1 MNAAPGSSDS
11 GSSGSGPSDSGRPD
25 SGPLDA
31 LDLARRLIRCPSVTP
46 EEGGALDL
54 LEGVLGGLGFTCH
67 RLPFSEPGT
76 AEVDN
81 LYARLG
87 AGGRNFCFAGHTDV
101 VPVGDAKAWRVDPFG
116 AEVMDGALYGR
127 GAVDMK
133 GAIAC
138 FVAAAARLLKA
149 RGGAF
154 DGSVSLLITG
164 DEEAEAING
173 TRKMLGWL
181 AERGE
186 TLDVCLVGEPTSSET
201 LADTIKIGRRGSL
214 NGQLTVHGTQGHT
227 AYPQLADNPL
237 HHLVR
242 MLDAVASDPLDRGTT
257 HFPPSGLQITTIDV
271 GNEVGNVIPATAR
284 AALNVRF
291 NDAHDSAAIEAWL
304 RRHFDAAL
312 DSTTKGDTAGARYQ
326 LAVRV
331 SGESF
336 LCPPGPLSDLLGR
349 AVEATLGRTPEL
361 GTTGGTSDAR
371 FIKDHCPIAELGLL
385 NATAHKVDE
394 HVGLDDLRGLEA
406 VYGAALDNYFPE

>member
-1 MNAAPGSSDS
+1 MNAAPDTHS
-11 GSSGSGPSDSGRPD
+11 
-25 SGPLDA
+25 LDA

-46 EEGGALDL
+46 VEGGALDL
-54 LEGVLGGLGFTCH
+54 LEQVLGGLEFTCH

-81 LYARLG
+81 LYARIG
-87 AGGRNFCFAGHTDV
+87 TQGPNFCFAGHTDV

-116 AEVMDGALYGR
+116 AEVVDGVLYGR

-133 GAIAC
+133 SAIAC
-138 FVAAAARLLKA
+138 FVAAAAQFLASRS
-149 RGGAF
+149 GGF
-154 DGSVSLLITG
+154 NGSLSLLITG

-173 TRKMLGWL
+173 TRKMLTWL

-186 TLDVCLVGEPTSSET
+186 TLDVCLVGEPTSNET
-201 LADTIKIGRRGSL
+201 LADMIKIGRRGSM
-214 NGQLTVHGTQGHT
+214 NGKLTVTGTQGHT

-242 MLDAVASDPLDRGTT
+242 MLDAVASDPLDAGTA

-271 GNEVGNVIPATAR
+271 GNEASNIIPAQAR

-304 RRHFDAAL
+304 RRHFDAAIEAAPNG
-312 DSTTKGDTAGARYQ
+312 TQGASYE
-326 LAVRV
+326 LAIRV

-336 LCPPGPLSDLLGR
+336 LCPPGPLSDLLCR
-349 AVEATLGRTPEL
+349 AVESTLGHTPEL

-371 FIKDHCPIAELGLL
+371 FIKDCCPIAELGML
-385 NATAHKVDE
+385 NATAHKIDE

-406 VYGAALDNYFPE
+406 VYKAALDNYFPD

>member
-1 MNAAPGSSDS
+1 MNAIPDIGSFDT
-11 GSSGSGPSDSGRPD
+11 
-25 SGPLDA
+25 
-31 LDLARRLIRCPSVTP
+31 LDLAQRLIRCPSVTP

-54 LEGVLGGLGFTCH
+54 LEAVLGGLGFTCH

-76 AEVDN
+76 ADVDN

-87 AGGRNFCFAGHTDV
+87 DAGPNFCFAGHTDV
-101 VPVGDAKAWRVDPFG
+101 VPVGDAKSWRVDPFG
-116 AEVMDGALYGR
+116 AEIVDGALYGR

-138 FVAAAARLLKA
+138 FVTAAARFLET
-149 RGGAF
+149 RGREFG
-154 DGSVSLLITG
+154 GSLSLLITG

-173 TRKMLGWL
+173 TRKMLAWL

-186 TLDVCLVGEPTSSET
+186 TLDACLVGEPTSNDA
-201 LADTIKIGRRGSL
+201 LADMIKIGRRGSL
-214 NGQLTVHGTQGHT
+214 NGRLTVTGTQGHV

-242 MLDAVASDPLDRGTT
+242 MLDAVTAEPLDAGNA
-257 HFPPSGLQITTIDV
+257 HFQPSSLQITTIDV
-271 GNEVGNVIPATAR
+271 GNETNNVIPAEAR

-312 DSTTKGDTAGARYQ
+312 AGAPNGTRGARYE
-326 LAVRV
+326 LAIRV

-371 FIKDHCPIAELGLL
+371 FIKDHCPIAELGML

-394 HVGLDDLRGLEA
+394 HVSLDDLRGLEA
-406 VYGAALDNYFPE
+406 VYGAALDGYFPA

>member
-1 MNAAPGSSDS
+1 MPPNSGAAPDTGS
-11 GSSGSGPSDSGRPD
+11 
-25 SGPLDA
+25 LDA

-46 EEGGALDL
+46 AEGGALDL
-54 LEGVLGGLGFTCH
+54 LEEVLGGLGFTCH

-76 AEVDN
+76 ADVDN

-87 AGGRNFCFAGHTDV
+87 DRGRNFCFAGHTDV
-101 VPVGDAKAWRVDPFG
+101 VPVGDAAAWRFDPFG
-116 AEVMDGALYGR
+116 AEVVDGVLYGR

-138 FVAAAARLLKA
+138 FLAAVARFIEA
-149 RGGAF
+149 RGGKF
-154 DGSVSLLITG
+154 DGSISLLITG

-173 TRKMLGWL
+173 TRKMLAWL
-181 AERGE
+181 AEKGE
-186 TLDVCLVGEPTSSET
+186 TLDACLVGEPTSNDA
-201 LADTIKIGRRGSL
+201 LADMIKIGRRGSL
-214 NGQLTVHGTQGHT
+214 NGQLTVTGTQGHA

-242 MLDAVASDPLDRGTT
+242 MLDAVTAEPLDAGNA
-257 HFPPSGLQITTIDV
+257 HFQPSSLQITTIDV
-271 GNEVGNVIPATAR
+271 GNEVSNVIPAEAR

-291 NDAHDSAAIEAWL
+291 NDAHDSVAIEAWL
-304 RRHFDAAL
+304 RRHFDAAIQ
-312 DSTTKGDTAGARYQ
+312 TTNGASYE

-349 AVEATLGRTPEL
+349 AVETALGRTPEL

-371 FIKDHCPIAELGLL
+371 FIKDYCPIAELGLF

-394 HVGLDDLRGLEA
+394 HVSLDDLRGLEA
-406 VYGAALDNYFPE
+406 VYKAALNSYFEE

>member
-1 MNAAPGSSDS
+1 MTPKKSLLRDPVEMTRA
-11 GSSGSGPSDSGRPD
+11 
-25 SGPLDA
+25 
-31 LDLARRLIRCPSVTP
+31 LIRCPSVTP

-54 LEGVLGGLGFTCH
+54 LQEWLGELGFTCH
-67 RLPFSEPGT
+67 RLPFSEEGT
-76 AEVDN
+76 AQVDN

-87 AGGRNFCFAGHTDV
+87 KSRPNLCFAGHTDV
-101 VPVGDAKAWRVDPFG
+101 VPVGDRAAWTVDPFAG
-116 AEVMDGALYGR
+116 EIVDGILYGR

-133 GAIAC
+133 GGIAC
-138 FVAAAARLLKA
+138 FVAAAARFLET

-154 DGSVSLLITG
+154 DGSISLLITG

-173 TRKMLGWL
+173 TRKVLAWL
-181 AERGE
+181 ADRGE
-186 TLDVCLVGEPTSSET
+186 SLDACLVGEPTSNNK
-201 LADTIKIGRRGSL
+201 LADMIKIGRRGSL
-214 NGQLTVHGTQGHT
+214 NGRLTVTGTQGHT

-242 MLDAVASDPLDRGTT
+242 MLDAVASDPLDRGNA

-271 GNEVGNVIPATAR
+271 GNQVSNVIPAEAEAR
-284 AALNVRF
+284 FNVRF
-291 NDAHDSAAIEAWL
+291 NDEHDSAAIEAWL

-312 DSTTKGDTAGARYQ
+312 DASPKGGTAGARYE
-326 LAVRV
+326 LAIRV

-394 HVGLDDLRGLEA
+394 HVTLDDLRGLEA
-406 VYGAALDNYFPE
+406 VYGAALDGYFPT

>member
-1 MNAAPGSSDS
+1 MSAALNAAPEPGS
-11 GSSGSGPSDSGRPD
+11 
-25 SGPLDA
+25 LDA

-54 LEGVLGGLGFTCH
+54 LEEVLGGLGFTCH
-67 RLPFSEPGT
+67 RLPYSEPGT

-116 AEVMDGALYGR
+116 AEVVDGALYGR

-138 FVAAAARLLKA
+138 FVAAAARFLQT
-149 RGGAF
+149 RGGTF
-154 DGSVSLLITG
+154 DGSISLLITG

-186 TLDVCLVGEPTSSET
+186 TLDACLVGEPTSNET
-201 LADTIKIGRRGSL
+201 LADMIKIGRRGSL
-214 NGQLTVHGTQGHT
+214 NGRLTVHGTQGHT

-242 MLDAVASDPLDRGTT
+242 MLDAVASDPLDRGNA

-271 GNEVGNVIPATAR
+271 GNQVGNVIPAEAR

-291 NDAHDSAAIEAWL
+291 NDEHDSAAIEAWL

-312 DSTTKGDTAGARYQ
+312 KASPKAGTGVAGGTGGARYEF
-326 LAVRV
+326 AVRV

-394 HVGLDDLRGLEA
+394 HVSLDDLRGLEA

>member
-1 MNAAPGSSDS
+1 MNAVPDIGSLDS
-11 GSSGSGPSDSGRPD
+11 
-25 SGPLDA
+25 
-31 LDLARRLIRCPSVTP
+31 LDLAQRLIRCPSVTP
-46 EEGGALDL
+46 VEGGALDL
-54 LEGVLGGLGFTCH
+54 LEAVLGGLGFTCH

-76 AEVDN
+76 ADVDN

-87 AGGRNFCFAGHTDV
+87 DTGPNFCFAGHTDV

-116 AEVMDGALYGR
+116 AEIVDGALYGR
-127 GAVDMK
+127 GAADMK

-138 FVAAAARLLKA
+138 FVTAAARFLET
-149 RGGAF
+149 RGGEF
-154 DGSVSLLITG
+154 GGSLSLLITG

-173 TRKMLGWL
+173 TRKMLTWL

-186 TLDVCLVGEPTSSET
+186 TLDACLVGEPTSNDA
-201 LADTIKIGRRGSL
+201 LADMIKIGRRGSM
-214 NGQLTVHGTQGHT
+214 NGQLTVTGTQGHA

-242 MLDAVASDPLDRGTT
+242 MLDAVTAEPLDAGNA
-257 HFPPSGLQITTIDV
+257 HFQPSSLQITTIDV
-271 GNEVGNVIPATAR
+271 GNEASNVIPAEAR

-304 RRHFDAAL
+304 RRHFDTVL
-312 DSTTKGDTAGARYQ
+312 DGAPDRTPNGTHGARYE
-326 LAVRV
+326 LAIRV

-349 AVEATLGRTPEL
+349 AVEGTLGRTPEL

-371 FIKDHCPIAELGLL
+371 FIKDHCPIAELGML

-394 HVGLDDLRGLEA
+394 HVSLDDLRGLEA
-406 VYGAALDNYFPE
+406 VYGAALDGYFST

>member
-1 MNAAPGSSDS
+1 MNAVPDIGS
-11 GSSGSGPSDSGRPD
+11 
-25 SGPLDA
+25 LDT
-31 LDLARRLIRCPSVTP
+31 LDLAQRLIRCPSVTP
-46 EEGGALDL
+46 VEGGALDL
-54 LEGVLGGLGFTCH
+54 LEAVLGGLGFTCH

-76 AEVDN
+76 ADVDN

-87 AGGRNFCFAGHTDV
+87 DAGPNFCFAGHTDV

-116 AEVMDGALYGR
+116 AEIVDGALYGR

-138 FVAAAARLLKA
+138 FVTAAAHFLET
-149 RGGAF
+149 RGREFG
-154 DGSVSLLITG
+154 GSLSLLITG

-173 TRKMLGWL
+173 TRKMLAWL

-186 TLDVCLVGEPTSSET
+186 TLDACLVGEPTSNDA
-201 LADTIKIGRRGSL
+201 LGDMIKIGRRGSL
-214 NGQLTVHGTQGHT
+214 NGRLTVTGTQGHA

-242 MLDAVASDPLDRGTT
+242 MLDAVTAEPLDAGNA
-257 HFPPSGLQITTIDV
+257 HFQPSSLQITTIDV
-271 GNEVGNVIPATAR
+271 GNEVSNVIPAEAR

-304 RRHFDAAL
+304 RRRFDAAL
-312 DSTTKGDTAGARYQ
+312 AGAPDGAPNGTRGARYE
-326 LAVRV
+326 LAIRV

-371 FIKDHCPIAELGLL
+371 FIKDHCPIAELGML

-394 HVGLDDLRGLEA
+394 HVSLDDLRGLEA
-406 VYGAALDNYFPE
+406 VYGAALDGYFPE